1 MWSLLGGNGWVGAV
15 SHLQNRLNECFYQHI
30 LMFVCCEIKGLSAT
44 CGRFHELKAL
54 HTSGRRVLRN
64 LLEIASIVTLS
75 VSAWKEA
82 ASPGATVTEAGK
94 PVKWGERTSSP
105 GTTTAS
111 EHDENDSPQS
121 LNASHVY
128 TPGNTTQHIK
138 HSLNKQD
145 KTCCARNKT
154 RYSPRNIVQKLQ

>member
-1 MWSLLGGNGWVGAV
+1 M
-15 SHLQNRLNECFYQHI
+15 
-30 LMFVCCEIKGLSAT
+30 
-44 CGRFHELKAL
+44 
-54 HTSGRRVLRN
+54 
-64 LLEIASIVTLS
+64 SIVTLS
-75 VSAWKEA
+75 VSARKEA

-128 TPGNTTQHIK
+128 TPGNRLNIY
-138 HSLNKQD
+138 LNKQD
-145 KTCCARNKT
+145 KTRITRN
-154 RYSPRNIVQKLQ
+154 